1 MNTLIKNKK
10 EFFIVIGSVAMA
22 LAMINLVS
30 FFAQSAADENVIL
43 NFLYA
48 GVILTSAIMLLV
60 SGIKDKYEP
69 TVFISEILLSSSL
82 IVKYLVDLLN
92 ITSYT
97 TAFKLCI
104 AIAYLVFLVLTFKN
118 EKYQIVKKVFTY
130 ILGTLFLLD
139 VVSSGT
145 LLSMACLLILV
156 GSLFNLNGKKE
167 NKNEN

>member
-30 FFAQSAADENVIL
+30 YFGQSAADENAIL
-43 NFLYA
+43 NFIYT

-69 TVFISEILLSSSL
+69 TVFISETLLASSI
-82 IVKYLVDLLN
+82 IVRYLSTVLSGA
-92 ITSYT
+92 TYSA
-97 TAFKLCI
+97 AFRLCI

-145 LLSMACLLILV
+145 ILSMASLLILV
-156 GSLFNLNGKKE
+156 GSLFNLNGKRE

>member
-10 EFFIVIGSVAMA
+10 EFFIIIGSVAMA
-22 LAMINLVS
+22 LAMINFVS
-30 FFAQSAADENVIL
+30 FFGQSATDENVIL
-43 NFLYA
+43 NFIYA

-69 TVFISEILLSSSL
+69 TVFISEILLASSIIVRYLSPL
-82 IVKYLVDLLN
+82 ISSATY
-92 ITSYT
+92 S
-97 TAFKLCI
+97 TAVRLCI

-130 ILGTLFLLD
+130 ILGTFFFLEI
-139 VVSSGT
+139 VSNGT
-145 LLSMACLLILV
+145 FLSMACLLILV
-156 GSLFNLNGKKE
+156 GSLFNFNGKKE